1 MSAIEQ
7 VPPNEN
13 ELELDEEN
21 YKIEKW
27 KISKITQI
35 RLLFEAK
42 IRKSKKWIMTHN
54 RMQTWQQTR
63 IQEELNNIDKES
75 EPESE

>member
-42 IRKSKKWIMTHN
+42 IRKSKSG
-54 RMQTWQQTR
+54 
-63 IQEELNNIDKES
+63 L
-75 EPESE
+75 